1 MPNQCKVS
9 IMSEDHTINIH
20 KPHPGA
26 ELVLRVVPM
35 PADVNWNGDI
45 FGGYIMA
52 NVDVAGAI
60 IAMKEAKGKVATVA
74 VNSFTFKQPV
84 SVGDQLSFYCT
95 IQKVGKTSITVHV
108 DVIAERQ
115 PENPITV
122 RVTDATLTYVAIDE
136 FGNKRVIQT

>member
-1 MPNQCKVS
+1 MN
-9 IMSEDHTINIH
+9 EDLTTNIH

-60 IAMKEAKGKVATVA
+60 IAMKKARGKVATIA

-95 IQKVGKTSITVHV
+95 IKEVGKTSITVHV
-108 DVIAERQ
+108 DVIAERN
-115 PENPITV
+115 PESPVTV

-136 FGNKRVIQT
+136 NGQKRKIDE

>member
-1 MPNQCKVS
+1 
-9 IMSEDHTINIH
+9 
-20 KPHPGA
+20 
-26 ELVLRVVPM
+26 M

-60 IAMKEAKGKVATVA
+60 IAMKKARGKVATIA

-95 IQKVGKTSITVHV
+95 IKEVGKTSITVHV
-108 DVIAERQ
+108 DVIAERN
-115 PENPITV
+115 PESPVTV

-136 FGNKRVIQT
+136 NGHKRMIDE